1 MSTELKYKSTVE
13 EIRQHFDND
22 VERFTNLSTGQI
34 SIIDAKYSLELITET
49 AKRLEPYAENLLD
62 VGCGAGNY
70 TLTMLQKTPN
80 LNCTLVDLSKPMLNR
95 ALERVAAQTKGKV
108 EIVQGDIRDVALEEN
123 HFDIILAGAVLH
135 HLRGDRDWENV
146 FGKLYNLLKPGGCL
160 MISDLLRQDN
170 DVLTEYFWQRYAEY
184 LDETGGQD
192 YRRKVLEHITEED
205 SPQSITYQLELM
217 KKVGFRNVEV
227 LHKNVCFGAFGGV
240 K

>member
-1 MSTELKYKSTVE
+1 MKHKSTVE
-13 EIRQHFDND
+13 EIRQNFDND
-22 VERFTNLSTGQI
+22 VERFTHLDTGQI
-34 SIIDAKYSLELITET
+34 STIDAKYALELITET
-49 AKRLEPYAENLLD
+49 AKRLEPYAKNLLD

-70 TLTMLQKTPN
+70 TLTMLQKTPH
-80 LNCTLVDLSKPMLNR
+80 LNCTLVDLSKPMLDK
-95 ALERVAAQTKGKV
+95 ALERVVAQTGGKV
-108 EIVQGDIRDVALEEN
+108 KIVQGDIRDVALEEN

-135 HLRGDRDWENV
+135 HLRDDSDWEKV
-146 FGKLYNLLKPGGCL
+146 FEKLYNLLKPGGCL
-160 MISDLLRQDN
+160 MISDLVRQN
-170 DVLTEYFWQRYAEY
+170 NEVLTEYFWQRYAEY

-192 YRRKVLEHITEED
+192 YRRKVLEHIAEED